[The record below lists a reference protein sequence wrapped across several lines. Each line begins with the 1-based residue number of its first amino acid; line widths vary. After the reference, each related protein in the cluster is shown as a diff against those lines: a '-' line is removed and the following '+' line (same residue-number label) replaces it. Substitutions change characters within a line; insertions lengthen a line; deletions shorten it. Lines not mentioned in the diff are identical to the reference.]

1 MNIAIKNKAF
11 NDVWSHISKL
21 VAQCY
26 HSNRQPIQKGE
37 SFEIIGKEVTG
48 VVMNFKPS
56 ATLSDITTA
65 FLRGAAGDYEDGGQ
79 PPYLSPNKFRYF
91 LKKYYEQKMTINA
104 QQEEDARH
112 ALPYFT
118 SWEERQI
125 YHITRRYADTLRG
138 WAVQMSDAD
147 IIFSFLK
154 KIGIATDADYSN
166 DDIVAR
172 AKYDISLQPAAD
184 TPLSGLAKSVLARM
198 DDYNEVAKVAKG
210 IFIKSLMSNW
220 RKQGMTPQDVQDMLR
235 SNL

>member
-1 MNIAIKNKAF
+1 MNTAIKNKAF

-21 VAQCY
+21 LTQCY
-26 HSNRQPIQKGE
+26 HSNRQSINKGE
-37 SFEIIGKEVTG
+37 SFEIIGKEVTNIVLG
-48 VVMNFKPS
+48 FKPS

-91 LKKYYEQKMTINA
+91 LKKYFEQKMTINA
-104 QQEEDARH
+104 QQEDDTQH

-125 YHITRRYADTLRG
+125 YHIVRRYTDTLRG
-138 WAVQMSDAD
+138 WAVMMGDAD
-147 IIFSFLK
+147 ILFSFLK
-154 KIGIATDADYSN
+154 KIGMATDADYSN

-172 AKYDISLQPAAD
+172 AKYDISVQPAAD
-184 TPLSGLAKSVLARM
+184 APLAGIAKSAMARM
-198 DDYNEVAKVAKG
+198 EDYNEVAKVAKG

-220 RKQGMTPQDVQDMLR
+220 RKNGMTAQNVADMLR